1 MIRCFQDQGSRD
13 VFDGRDSREARRL
26 VPMTLWVVARRRLD
40 QLNRVSDVQD
50 LRHPPG
56 NHLERLRGD
65 RAGWWSVRINN
76 PHRIVFRWVEGG
88 AEDVGIV
95 DYH

>member
-1 MIRCFQDQGSRD
+1 MIRSFRDEGTRD
-13 VFDGRDSREARRL
+13 VFDGRDSRDARRL
-26 VPMTLWVVARRRLD
+26 LPLDLRKVAGRRLD

-65 RAGWWSVRINN
+65 RDGWWSIRVNGRLRI
-76 PHRIVFRWVEGG
+76 IFRWVEGG
-88 AEDVGIV
+88 AEDVGII

>member
-1 MIRCFQDQGSRD
+1 MIRSFRDEGTRD

-26 VPMTLWVVARRRLD
+26 LPLELRKVAGRRLD

-56 NHLERLRGD
+56 NRLERLRGD
-65 RAGWWSVRINN
+65 LADWWSIRINDRLCIIF
-76 PHRIVFRWVEGG
+76 HWVDGG
-88 AEDVGIV
+88 AVDVGIV